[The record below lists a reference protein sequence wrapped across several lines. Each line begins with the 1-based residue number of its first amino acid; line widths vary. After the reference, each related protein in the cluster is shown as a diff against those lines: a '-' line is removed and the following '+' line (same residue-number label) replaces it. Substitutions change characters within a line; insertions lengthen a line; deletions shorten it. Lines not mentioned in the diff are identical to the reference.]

1 MHDPLLE
8 SLMSGPLRDRMLISF
23 DTEFV
28 DTGTSV
34 ELISIGLVRA
44 DGKELYLENADFP
57 DRAGHLVD
65 DWMEEHV
72 MGKTFLLQAPDD
84 ERILPHGEIGARV
97 RDFMLEGGQVPSLW
111 AHYASYDFLAFSQL
125 FGRMLDIPSGLPRH
139 GMDFRVLQD
148 LTGIKP
154 PSQAKE
160 NAHHALVDARWGKR
174 AFEAFGMDFDRFD
187 PARDLALPEPSRQL
201 CCEM

>member
-8 SLMSGPLRDRMLISF
+8 SIMSGPLRDRMLISF

-44 DGKELYLENADFP
+44 DGRELYLENADFP
-57 DRAGHLVD
+57 DRGGHLVD
-65 DWMEEHV
+65 DWMEAHV
-72 MGKTFLLQAPDD
+72 MEKTFLRTAPDD

-97 RDFMLEGGQVPSLW
+97 RDFMLEGGKAPSLW
-111 AHYASYDFLAFSQL
+111 AHYASYDFLAFSHL
-125 FGRMLDIPSGLPRH
+125 FGRMLDIPDGLPRH
-139 GMDFRVLQD
+139 CMDFRVLQD

-154 PSQAKE
+154 PSQDKA

-174 AFEAFGMDFDRFD
+174 AFAAFGMEFERFD
-187 PARDLALPEPSRQL
+187 PARDLELPEPSRQL